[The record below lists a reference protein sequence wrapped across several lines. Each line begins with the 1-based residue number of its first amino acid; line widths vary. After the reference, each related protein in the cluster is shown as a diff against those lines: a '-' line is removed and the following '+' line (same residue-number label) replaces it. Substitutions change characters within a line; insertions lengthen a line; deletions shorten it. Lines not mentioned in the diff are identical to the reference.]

1 MKKTL
6 ITGGVFG
13 LLSLGVHAQSSVT
26 LYGLLDVG
34 MVFVNNSVSNG
45 QGHQLYSLISGNIQA
60 SRWGLRGS
68 EDLGGGMKAIFVLE
82 NGFSVVNGK
91 LGQGGDEFG
100 RQAYVGLS
108 TTRFGAITLG
118 RQYDSV
124 VDFTNV
130 LTAATQWAT
139 IYFAHPGDLDNML
152 NSNRV
157 NNAVKYT
164 SISYGGFKFGGLYSL
179 GGVAGQFNRNQ
190 IWSVGAGYNVGPL
203 QLGAGYFN
211 VKDPN
216 FSFFGNNATSSATG
230 SNMSGSP
237 VYSGYASAKTQEV
250 FAAGAAYTI
259 GSAAVGMTYSNT
271 QFKDIGAIAG
281 LPANGAGGAAK
292 FNNVEVNFRYQVT
305 PALLVGAGYDYT
317 KGYGVNHA
325 KYHQAGLG
333 ADYFL
338 SKRTD
343 VYITGVYQHASGI
356 DSTNKP
362 AVASITTLSPSSTSN
377 QIVAVVGIRHKF

>member
-1 MKKTL
+1 MKKTM
-6 ITGGVFG
+6 IAGSIFG
-13 LLSLGVHAQSSVT
+13 FLSMGANAQSSVT
-26 LYGLLDVG
+26 LYGVLDIG
-34 MVFVNNSVSNG
+34 LVFVNNSVSNG
-45 QGHQLYSLISGNIQA
+45 QGHQLYSLISGNVQA
-60 SRWGLRGS
+60 TRWGLRGS

-82 NGFSVVNGK
+82 NGFSVANGK

-100 RQAYVGLS
+100 RQAFVGVS
-108 TTRFGAITLG
+108 TTRLGTITLG

-124 VDFTNV
+124 VDFTNG

-164 SISYGGFKFGGLYSL
+164 SISYSGFQFSGVYSL

-190 IWSVGAGYNVGPL
+190 IWSIGAGYNRGPL

-216 FSFFGNNATSSATG
+216 FSFFGNNATSSAAGT
-230 SNMSGSP
+230 NMSASP

-250 FAAGAAYTI
+250 FAAGGAYTI
-259 GSAAVGMTYSNT
+259 GAATVAMTYSNT

-281 LPANGAGGAAK
+281 LPAIGAGGSAK

-305 PALLVGAGYDYT
+305 PSLLVGVGYDYT
-317 KGYGVNHA
+317 QGYGVNNA
-325 KYHQAGLG
+325 KYHQAALG

-343 VYITGVYQHASGI
+343 VYITGIYQHASGT
-356 DSTNKP
+356 DSTGMP
-362 AVASITTLSPSSTSN
+362 AVAAITTLSPSSTAN
-377 QIVAVVGIRHKF
+377 QTVALVGIRHKF